1 MVTQEQRPLYKIAA
15 DIRKHWP
22 KVNFAAVPYLDAMR
36 DLDKVSESYG
46 SESASSIVIYFLT
59 NATTWRGPEA
69 KRIKAELNAMV
80 KRK

>member
-1 MVTQEQRPLYKIAA
+1 MVTQEQRPLYQIAA

-22 KVNFAAVPYLDAMR
+22 KPYFGAVPYIAAMR
-36 DLDKVSESYG
+36 DLDKVSDMYI
-46 SESASSIVIYFLT
+46 SESASSIVIYFLS
-59 NATTWRGPEA
+59 NASSWRGPEA